1 VGNTYAQKLFLLA
14 PFCRLFVAKEDS
26 FMVSKHRIG
35 ISLLIVVILVL
46 TSTMLAAGQSQV
58 YLPIVVGN
66 EQSATEQVDSPEVS
80 ENPEVSAVEDVPLA
94 GDLASESQPETTA
107 EEVQTGAAEPQPDAH
122 PEDVSAE
129 VMVGPAAVGAFSVF
143 NWYVQNELGVGTDN
157 PAHRLSVIGGPRW
170 TTNGWGGAVEL
181 ANGTAIGWRTNA
193 LGQRGGIGHSTGGFH
208 FFRTASD
215 PGTAGSP
222 AIYDLTINNNGYVG
236 IGTTSPVS
244 KLTVANGNIRVTGGS
259 FIDDGVTLNVPD
271 YVFEQDYPL
280 MSLDELAAYVAREK
294 HLPNVP
300 SQAEI
305 HQDGLNLSQFH
316 MRLLEKV
323 EELTLYTLA
332 QDKQLKTQQTQIE
345 LLQQQQAELEARLA
359 ALEQQ

>member
-1 VGNTYAQKLFLLA
+1 
-14 PFCRLFVAKEDS
+14 
-26 FMVSKHRIG
+26 MVSKHRIG
-35 ISLLIVVILVL
+35 ISLILVVILVV
-46 TSTMLAAGQSQV
+46 TSTMLAAGQSTV
-58 YLPIVVGN
+58 YLPLIKGN
-66 EQSATEQVDSPEVS
+66 DQSASAQLDSPEV
-80 ENPEVSAVEDVPLA
+80 
-94 GDLASESQPETTA
+94 PETTEVSVGEEAPLEGDIVATEPQADAPA
-107 EEVQTGAAEPQPDAH
+107 EDVQIVAAEPQPDAL

-129 VMVGPAAVGAFSVF
+129 VMVAPAVVGAFSVF

-170 TTNGWGGAVEL
+170 TSNGWGGAVEL
-181 ANGTAIGWRTNA
+181 ANATAIGWRTNSA
-193 LGQRGGIGHSTGGFH
+193 GQRGGMGHSTGGFH
-208 FFRTASD
+208 FFRTTSD
-215 PGTAGSP
+215 PGTAVSP
-222 AIYDLTINNNGYVG
+222 AIYDMTINNNGFVG
-236 IGTTSPVS
+236 IGTTAPQS
-244 KLTVANGNIRVTGGS
+244 KFHVAGGNIRVSGGS

-271 YVFEQDYPL
+271 YVFEEDYTL

-300 SQAEI
+300 SQDEI

-332 QDKQLKTQQTQIE
+332 QDEQLKTQQTQIE
-345 LLQQQQAELEARLA
+345 LLQQQQAELEARLS